1 MPINSNYIDVK
12 DQYLHIFAV
21 QIRLRF
27 LHIYQNKKPKLLD
40 TLKWIRVAFIQIQEV
55 YRMSKEIWHLVIACM
70 YRAFTFAYQ
79 NTF

>member
-1 MPINSNYIDVK
+1 MYKLWENPMIPI
-12 DQYLHIFAV
+12 YLSASYGWDSHVF
-21 QIRLRF
+21 IR
-27 LHIYQNKKPKLLD
+27 ITIKKPKLLD